1 MPTQTRAKT
10 PARFLRSHIVRA
22 RPDFIGAPCPR
33 GQHDGLLW
41 ALVVR
46 TIIIYKRAMGFEF
59 FYWDYK
65 ETKLSEAN
73 IPLERASCCSSCE
86 HEHKRVGQGEFRER
100 AEWGIW
106 PSANDS
112 FMLKFQAMC
121 TNKKILG
128 VIGDP
133 IAHSISPAMHNAA
146 LKALRLDT
154 EMEYRAFH
162 VKPAELKFFIQNMRE
177 KNFGGINVTV
187 PHKVAVMEYLD
198 EITKF
203 AKLIGAVNTVK
214 NEDGKLVG
222 YNTDGPGF
230 LEAIKHKLNFAPAGK
245 KVVLLGAGGAARAV
259 GMILAENGAAQIVI
273 FDIDEAKTA
282 GLEQQISSNFSS
294 KVIGLPARNKELAGY
309 VADCDLL
316 VNATPIGMHPKENA
330 SPLGNLKF
338 TSSTGELP
346 PPPYVYDL
354 VYVPKDTLLIQQA
367 RSAGATAVSGL
378 SMLV

>member
-1 MPTQTRAKT
+1 
-10 PARFLRSHIVRA
+10 
-22 RPDFIGAPCPR
+22 
-33 GQHDGLLW
+33 
-41 ALVVR
+41 
-46 TIIIYKRAMGFEF
+46 
-59 FYWDYK
+59 
-65 ETKLSEAN
+65 
-73 IPLERASCCSSCE
+73 
-86 HEHKRVGQGEFRER
+86 
-100 AEWGIW
+100 
-106 PSANDS
+106 
-112 FMLKFQAMC
+112 
-121 TNKKILG
+121 
-128 VIGDP
+128 
-133 IAHSISPAMHNAA
+133 
-146 LKALRLDT
+146 
-154 EMEYRAFH
+154 
-162 VKPAELKFFIQNMRE
+162 
-177 KNFGGINVTV
+177 
-187 PHKVAVMEYLD
+187 
-198 EITKF
+198 
-203 AKLIGAVNTVK
+203 
-214 NEDGKLVG
+214 
-222 YNTDGPGF
+222 

-378 SMLV
+378 SMLVYQGALAFTIFTGLPAPVGVMEQVAENAIK